1 MLGAVPGCAQACTVV
16 GDDTPEA
23 GHRFLSTI
31 CASRLRSQHGYTLL
45 EVLLV
50 VAISGLIL
58 GPLFAWTLLTMR
70 QQPVQ
75 RDGMVISA
83 QAGLLRGSFPR
94 DVTVAGAARAFDP
107 AGALADEPGTEWS
120 TWREPCV
127 GGAASGGAGVRHLAV
142 LISQGESRLKTI
154 YSVAP
159 MRAGNSVVANRYSV
173 WRTQCGANTGAL
185 RSQSQLVEDVD
196 RSAAATSASC
206 AVTPSAPP
214 TTVADPADACRQVT
228 IRVTQRANDGDL
240 QPPIVLSA
248 TRRTDLASLAA
259 DPGGNFL
266 PIARITVVNQTWNGA
281 GSPATTVRLSAADSS
296 DPDGSSLAYR
306 WELPNGPEGTNPTF
320 DTGRTDQVVDL
331 VLRDVGVYWVR
342 LTVTDDDGAQNFAY
356 RRLEV
361 TNRAPIA
368 AASVSPLTAIAG
380 VTTIQMDGTGSND
393 PDDAIVSHRWR
404 ISSALP
410 DDLGAGF
417 EWTSDQPT
425 ATFAVPAW
433 AIGDLNVELTV
444 TDRHGTSSVEVQPV
458 AVVDPNQPP
467 ETTTT
472 LPGEEPEPE
481 PGAPVARF
489 VATRVSGTTYS
500 FDAGGSEGDGLTYAW
515 QFGLL
520 AGNGSGSPLQYT
532 YPGPGTYIAT
542 LTVTDSQGRTARRT
556 LEVVVPG
563 TPAAPANVRVTNNV
577 LMWDP
582 RPGARRYLVDLEA
595 SNNGCARSILN
606 QPVAASASPQ
616 RALPPNPCT
625 GAGTT
630 ARARVGVEGS
640 AGGAVAWSG
649 WIDVPVVVK

>member
-1 MLGAVPGCAQACTVV
+1 MTVL
-16 GDDTPEA
+16 TELA
-23 GHRFLSTI
+23 AAHRERLR
-31 CASRLRSQHGYTLL
+31 ASRHRSEHGYTLL

-58 GPLFAWTLLTMR
+58 GPLFAWMILTMR

-75 RDGMVISA
+75 RDGMMISA
-83 QAGLLRGSFPR
+83 QAGLLRGHFPR
-94 DVTVAGAARAFDP
+94 DVTVAGAARAYD
-107 AGALADEPGTEWS
+107 ANGALADEPGTEWA
-120 TWREPCV
+120 TWREPCT
-127 GGAASGGAGVRHLAV
+127 GSAASGGPAVRHLAV
-142 LISQGESRLKTI
+142 LISQGESRVKTI

-159 MRAGNSVVANRYSV
+159 MRDGNSVVPNRYSI

-185 RSQSQLVEDVD
+185 QRQSQVVEDID
-196 RSAAATSASC
+196 RSAAATNASC
-206 AVTPSAPP
+206 SVA
-214 TTVADPADACRQVT
+214 ADPSDACRQLT
-228 IRVTQRANDGDL
+228 IRVTQREADGDAHT
-240 QPPIVLSA
+240 PVVLNA

-266 PIARITVVNQTWNGA
+266 PIARITVVNQTWNGS

-296 DPDGSSLAYR
+296 DPDGSPLSYR
-306 WELPNGPEGTNPTF
+306 WELPRGPEGSGLPF
-320 DTGRTDQVVDL
+320 DADQTDEELDL
-331 VLRDVGVYWVR
+331 VLNDVGVYWVR
-342 LTVTDDDGAQNFAY
+342 LTVTDDDGAQNFSY

-368 AASVSPLTAIAG
+368 VASVSPLTATAG
-380 VTTIQMDGTGSND
+380 VTTIQLDGTGSND

-404 ISSALP
+404 ITSAL
-410 DDLGAGF
+410 DEGAGL
-417 EWTSDQPT
+417 EWTSSAASASYP
-425 ATFAVPAW
+425 VPAW
-433 AIGDLNVELTV
+433 VIGNLVVELTV
-444 TDRHGTSSVEVQPV
+444 TDRHGVTSVEANNVTV
-458 AVVDPNQPP
+458 IDPTAPP

-500 FDAGGSEGDGLTYAW
+500 FDASESDGAGLTYAW

-532 YPGPGTYIAT
+532 YPGPGTYTAT
-542 LTVTDSQGRTARRT
+542 LTVTDSEARTARRSV
-556 LEVVVPG
+556 EIVVPG
-563 TPAAPANVRVTNNV
+563 TPAAPGNVRVENNV

-595 SNNGCARSILN
+595 SNNGCARAILN
-606 QPVAASASPQ
+606 QPVAASTSPQ

-625 GAGTT
+625 GTGTT
-630 ARARVGVEGS
+630 ARARVGVEAS
-640 AGGAVAWSG
+640 AGGPVAWSG
-649 WIDVPVVVK
+649 WVDVPVVVK